1 MKLPTPRVPVANL
14 EDLLNARHSTREY
27 LPGPIAQTEL
37 ATLLWA
43 CYGYQRRGG
52 RPVPSAGGRYPSA
65 LQVVAGAVEGVTA
78 GVYRWLPQTNELDLR
93 VNADVR
99 PELMAACFGQRQVGL
114 APLLIA
120 ITGEPQILIERYDE
134 RAAQFMLV
142 EAGHIGQ
149 NLMLTAEALGLG
161 LVPMGS
167 FLDATTD
174 ELLALPEGQHT
185 YYLFAIGRVR

>member
-1 MKLPTPRVPVANL
+1 MKLPTPQLPAANL
-14 EDLLNARHSTREY
+14 EDLLNARHSTREFF
-27 LPGPIAQTEL
+27 PGPITQTQL

-65 LQVVAGAVEGVTA
+65 LQVIAGDVEGVAA
-78 GVYRWLPQTNELDLR
+78 GVYHWDPQTNELGMR
-93 VNADVR
+93 VENDIR
-99 PELMAACFGQRQVGL
+99 PELMAACFGQQQVGA
-114 APLLIA
+114 APLLVA
-120 ITGEPQILIERYDE
+120 ITAEPQILTERYDE
-134 RAAQFMLV
+134 RGSQFILV

-149 NLMLTAEALGLG
+149 NLMLTTQALGLG

-174 ELLALPEGQHT
+174 RLLGLPAGQHT
-185 YYLFAIGRVR
+185 YYLFAIGLVA